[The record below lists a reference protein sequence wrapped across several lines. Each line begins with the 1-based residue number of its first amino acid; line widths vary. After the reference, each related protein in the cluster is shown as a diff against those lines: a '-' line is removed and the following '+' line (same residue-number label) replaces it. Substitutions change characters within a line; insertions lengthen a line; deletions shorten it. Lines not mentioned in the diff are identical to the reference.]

1 MNSNNRQAQKPEKEE
16 RRRARPIKREQ
27 SLGKEGR
34 RRWLFLLVDLLLLA
48 SIAAIV
54 IFLVSLLTPWSI
66 FDKDEAEVKSI
77 TYTVEIAGVD
87 QASLAALQKDDTVT
101 DSKTGAVIGTVVD
114 FSIRPYEVWSDT
126 AEGESVG
133 KVTYPEESGLKT
145 VTVTL
150 SVDASYL
157 AGVGYTVG
165 DTRIA
170 VDRTLDLAFRN
181 YAATGVCVSLT
192 VK

>member
-1 MNSNNRQAQKPEKEE
+1 MNATKRQAPGPGKEE
-16 RRRARPIKREQ
+16 RRRRAPKREQ
-27 SLGKEGR
+27 APGKEGR

-48 SIAAIV
+48 AIAAIV

-66 FDKDEAEVKSI
+66 FDKDNTETRSI

-87 QASLAALQKDDTVT
+87 QTSLAALEKDDTVT
-101 DSKTGAVIGTVVD
+101 DRKTGAVIGTVVD
-114 FSIRPYEVWSDT
+114 FSVRPYEVWTDT

-133 KVTYPEESGLKT
+133 KITYPEESGLKT

-150 SVDASYL
+150 TVDASYL

-170 VDRTLDLAFRN
+170 VDRTLELAFRN
-181 YAATGVCVSLT
+181 YAATGVCISLN

>member
-1 MNSNNRQAQKPEKEE
+1 MNSTNRQAPKPEKEE
-16 RRRARPIKREQ
+16 RRRRAPKREAA
-27 SLGKEGR
+27 LGKEGR

-66 FDKDEAEVKSI
+66 FDKDDAETRSI

-87 QASLAALQKDDTVT
+87 QASLAALERDDVVT
-101 DSKTGAVIGTVVD
+101 DRETGAVLGTVVD
-114 FSIRPYEVWSDT
+114 VSIRPYEVWDDT

-133 KVTYPEESGLKT
+133 KITYPEESGLKT

-150 SVDASYL
+150 TVDASYI

-170 VDRTLDLAFRN
+170 VDRTLQLAFRN
-181 YAATGVCVSLT
+181 YAATGVCVSLN